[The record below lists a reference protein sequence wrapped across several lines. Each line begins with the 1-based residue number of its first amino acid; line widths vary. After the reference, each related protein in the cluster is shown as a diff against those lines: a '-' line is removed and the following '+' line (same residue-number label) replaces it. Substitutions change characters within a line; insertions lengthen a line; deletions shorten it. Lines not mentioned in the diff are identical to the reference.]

1 MAYETKQLA
10 IRANQIEDEVEDGG
24 LGGYSG
30 VQAFRNSTSEVIL
43 ATAKL
48 KRALGF
54 RDLILFYVASG
65 LSLRWIA
72 TAAASGPSAIAV
84 WLTALVGFF
93 VPLAA
98 CVLDLSARYPGEG
111 GLYIWTREAFGPF
124 SAFISAWT
132 YWMSNL
138 PYFPSVLFFA
148 ASSLL
153 FAGGPLQRWAESPA
167 YFMAFT
173 VVMLALITLL
183 NVVGLSTGKWLNNVG
198 AIGILIPAGVLIA
211 LGCASYAHFG
221 SATHFTLHAM
231 VPRPGMKNLIFL
243 STIFFAFG
251 GCEAGSFMGDEIK
264 EPRKAIPRALFVAGV
279 ILGLGYIAG
288 TVSMLVALPAG
299 SISGLG
305 GFMTAVDFLARRLGM
320 SALVAPIALLVAV
333 SNIGAASAYLSSTA
347 RLPFVAGVHR
357 YLPEAFG
364 RIHPRFRTPHVA
376 LISYGGAGI
385 LFGLLG
391 QAGTSIHGAYDML
404 VSMAVITYFIPYL
417 FLFASA
423 IRLQRQPRPE
433 GVFQLPGGRLMMI
446 PLACVGLV
454 STACTIA
461 LSLFPAEDDAHP
473 AATFLKVVV
482 MTIVLLAAGVAVYR
496 SGRRRQTD
504 DHTERGI
511 A

>member
-1 MAYETKQLA
+1 
-10 IRANQIEDEVEDGG
+10 
-24 LGGYSG
+24 
-30 VQAFRNSTSEVIL
+30 
-43 ATAKL
+43 
-48 KRALGF
+48 
-54 RDLILFYVASG
+54 
-65 LSLRWIA
+65 
-72 TAAASGPSAIAV
+72 
-84 WLTALVGFF
+84 
-93 VPLAA
+93 
-98 CVLDLSARYPGEG
+98 
-111 GLYIWTREAFGPF
+111 
-124 SAFISAWT
+124 
-132 YWMSNL
+132 
-138 PYFPSVLFFA
+138 
-148 ASSLL
+148 
-153 FAGGPLQRWAESPA
+153 
-167 YFMAFT
+167 
-173 VVMLALITLL
+173 
-183 NVVGLSTGKWLNNVG
+183 
-198 AIGILIPAGVLIA
+198 
-211 LGCASYAHFG
+211 
-221 SATHFTLHAM
+221 
-231 VPRPGMKNLIFL
+231 
-243 STIFFAFG
+243 
-251 GCEAGSFMGDEIK
+251 
-264 EPRKAIPRALFVAGV
+264 
-279 ILGLGYIAG
+279 
-288 TVSMLVALPAG
+288 
-299 SISGLG
+299 
-305 GFMTAVDFLARRLGM
+305 
-320 SALVAPIALLVAV
+320 
-333 SNIGAASAYLSSTA
+333 
-347 RLPFVAGVHR
+347 VHR
-357 YLPEAFG
+357 YLPAAFG

>member
-1 MAYETKQLA
+1 M
-10 IRANQIEDEVEDGG
+10 
-24 LGGYSG
+24 
-30 VQAFRNSTSEVIL
+30 

-93 VPLAA
+93 LPLAA
-98 CVLDLSARYPGEG
+98 CVLDLSSRYPAEG

-153 FAGGPLQRWAESPA
+153 YLGGPMQKFAESQV
-167 YFMAFT
+167 YFLAFT

-198 AIGILIPAGVLIA
+198 AIGSLIPAVVLIG
-211 LGCASYAHFG
+211 LGLFSFTRFG
-221 SATHFTLHAM
+221 SATHFTLSAM
-231 VPRPGMKNLIFL
+231 VLRPGMKNLIFL

-251 GCEAGSFMGDEIK
+251 GCEAGSLMGDEIR
-264 EPRKAIPRALFVAGV
+264 EPRRVIPRSLFVAGL
-279 ILGLGYIAG
+279 ILGMGYIAG
-288 TVSMLVALPAG
+288 TLSMLVALPADR
-299 SISGLG
+299 ISGLG
-305 GFMTAVDFLARRLGM
+305 GFMTAIDFLARRLG
-320 SALVAPIALLVAV
+320 LGVVVVPIAVLVAV
-333 SNIGAASAYLSSTA
+333 SNVGAASAYLSSTA

-357 YLPEAFG
+357 YLPAAFG
-364 RIHPRFRTPHVA
+364 RIHPRFGTPHVA
-376 LISYGGAGI
+376 IISYGVAGI

-423 IRLQRQPRPE
+423 IQLQAQPLPAGSFR
-433 GVFQLPGGRLMMI
+433 LPGGKRLI
-446 PLACVGLV
+446 VPLACVGLL
-454 STACTIA
+454 STACTIV

-473 AATFLKVVV
+473 TATFLKVVI
-482 MTIVLLAAGVAVYR
+482 MTLVLLGAGIAIYR
-496 SGRRRQTD
+496 SSARRQAH
-504 DHTERGI
+504 DHAERNP

>member
-1 MAYETKQLA
+1 M
-10 IRANQIEDEVEDGG
+10 
-24 LGGYSG
+24 
-30 VQAFRNSTSEVIL
+30 

-54 RDLILFYVASG
+54 RDILLFYVASG

-98 CVLDLSARYPGEG
+98 CVLDLSSRYPEEG

-148 ASSLL
+148 ASSFLYV
-153 FAGGPLQRWAESPA
+153 GGGAQRLADSQV
-167 YFMAFT
+167 YFVVFT
-173 VVMLALITLL
+173 VVMLVMITLL
-183 NVVGLSTGKWLNNVG
+183 NVVGLSTGKWLNNLG
-198 AIGILIPAGVLIA
+198 AIGSLIPATVLIG
-211 LGCASYAHFG
+211 LGCFSFVRFG
-221 SATHFTLHAM
+221 AATHFTLGAM

-264 EPRKAIPRALFVAGV
+264 EPRRVIPQALFVAGL

-288 TVSMLVALPAG
+288 TVSMLVALPAS

-305 GFMTAVDFLARRLGM
+305 GFMTAVDFLAQPLGM
-320 SALVAPIALLVAV
+320 GVVVAPIAVLVAI

-376 LISYGGAGI
+376 LISYGAAGI

-423 IRLQRQPRPE
+423 IRLQGRSLPE
-433 GVFQLPGGRLMMI
+433 GAFRLPGGRRALI
-446 PLACVGLV
+446 LLACLGLV
-454 STACTIA
+454 STACTIV

-473 AATFLKVVV
+473 TATFLKVVI
-482 MTIVLLAAGVAVYR
+482 MTFVLLVAGIAVYR
-496 SGRRRQTD
+496 SGQRRQSN
-504 DHTERGI
+504 DHAERNR

>member
-1 MAYETKQLA
+1 
-10 IRANQIEDEVEDGG
+10 
-24 LGGYSG
+24 
-30 VQAFRNSTSEVIL
+30 L

-54 RDLILFYVASG
+54 RDVLLFYVASG

-84 WLTALVGFF
+84 WLTALLGFF

-98 CVLDLSARYPGEG
+98 CVLDLSSRYPAEG

-153 FAGGPLQRWAESPA
+153 FVGGPLQQLAESPV
-167 YFMAFT
+167 YFLLFT
-173 VVMLALITLL
+173 VAMLVLITLL
-183 NVVGLSTGKWLNNVG
+183 NVVGLSTGKWLNNLG
-198 AIGILIPAGVLIA
+198 AIGSLVPAVVLIA
-211 LGCASYAHFG
+211 LGCFSFAHFG
-221 SATHFTLHAM
+221 SATHFTLSAM

-264 EPRKAIPRALFVAGV
+264 EPRRVIPRALFVAGA

-288 TVSMLVALPAG
+288 TASMLVALPSS
-299 SISGLG
+299 SINGLG

-320 SALVAPIALLVAV
+320 GVLVVPIAVLVAV

-364 RIHPRFRTPHVA
+364 RIHPRFSTPHVA
-376 LISYGGAGI
+376 LMSYGAAGI
-385 LFGLLG
+385 LFALLG

-404 VSMAVITYFIPYL
+404 VSMAVITYFIPYV

-423 IRLQRQPRPE
+423 IRLQRQPLPTGAFR
-433 GVFQLPGGRLMMI
+433 LPGGRRTMI
-446 PLACVGLV
+446 PLACLGLI
-454 STACTIA
+454 STACTIV
-461 LSLFPAEDDAHP
+461 LSLFPAEDDVHP
-473 AATFLKVVV
+473 TATFLKVVI
-482 MTIVLLAAGVAVYR
+482 MTLVLLAAGIAIYR
-496 SGRRRQTD
+496 SGQRRQAQ
-504 DHTERGI
+504 DHSERNM

>member
-1 MAYETKQLA
+1 M
-10 IRANQIEDEVEDGG
+10 
-24 LGGYSG
+24 
-30 VQAFRNSTSEVIL
+30 

-54 RDLILFYVASG
+54 RDLLLFYVASG

-84 WLTALVGFF
+84 WLTALLGFF

-98 CVLDLSARYPGEG
+98 CVLDMSARYPAEG

-153 FAGGPLQRWAESPA
+153 YLGGPMQKLAESQT
-167 YFMAFT
+167 YFLVFT
-173 VVMLALITLL
+173 VVMLGLITIL
-183 NVVGLSTGKWLNNVG
+183 NVVGLGTGKWLNNLG
-198 AIGILIPAGVLIA
+198 AIGGMIPALVLIG
-211 LGCASYAHFG
+211 LGLFSFMRFG
-221 SATHFTLHAM
+221 SATHFTLSAM

-251 GCEAGSFMGDEIK
+251 GCEAGSFMGDEIR
-264 EPRKAIPRALFVAGV
+264 EPRRVIPRSLFIAGL

-288 TVSMLVALPAG
+288 TLSMLVALPAEK
-299 SISGLG
+299 ISGLG
-305 GFMTAVDFLARRLGM
+305 GFMTAVDFLAGRLSFGF
-320 SALVAPIALLVAV
+320 LVVPIAVLVAV
-333 SNIGAASAYLSSTA
+333 SNVGAASAYLSSTA

-357 YLPEAFG
+357 YLPAAFG
-364 RIHPRFRTPHVA
+364 RIHSRFGTPYVA
-376 LISYGGAGI
+376 IISYGAAGI

-391 QAGTSIHGAYDML
+391 QAGASIHGAYDML

-423 IRLQRQPRPE
+423 IRLQNQPLPE
-433 GVFQLPGGRLMMI
+433 GSLRLPGGRRTII
-446 PLACVGLV
+446 PLAYVGLL
-454 STACTIA
+454 STACTIV

-473 AATFLKVVV
+473 MMTFLKVVV
-482 MTIVLLAAGVAVYR
+482 MTLVLLGLGIAVYR
-496 SGRRRQTD
+496 SSLRRQEMD
-504 DHTERGI
+504 FERNTE
-511 A
+511 

>member
-1 MAYETKQLA
+1 M
-10 IRANQIEDEVEDGG
+10 
-24 LGGYSG
+24 
-30 VQAFRNSTSEVIL
+30 

-72 TAAASGPSAIAV
+72 TAAASGPSAIVV
-84 WLTALVGFF
+84 WLTALLGFF

-98 CVLDLSARYPGEG
+98 CVLDLSARYPAEG

-138 PYFPSVLFFA
+138 PYFPSVLLFA

-153 FAGGPLQRWAESPA
+153 YLGGPMQKLAESQI
-167 YFMAFT
+167 YFLGFT
-173 VVMLALITLL
+173 VVMLALITVL
-183 NVVGLSTGKWLNNVG
+183 NVVGLGTGKWLNNVG
-198 AIGILIPAGVLIA
+198 ALGGMIPAVVLIA
-211 LGCASYAHFG
+211 LGVLSFMRFG
-221 SATHFTLHAM
+221 SATDFAVSAM
-231 VPRPGMKNLIFL
+231 IPRPGMKNLIFL

-251 GCEAGSFMGDEIK
+251 GCEAGSFMGDEIR
-264 EPRKAIPRALFVAGV
+264 EPRRVIPRSLFVAGL

-288 TVSMLVALPAG
+288 TLAMLVALPAER
-299 SISGLG
+299 ISGLG

-320 SALVAPIALLVAV
+320 GVLVVPIAVLVAV
-333 SNIGAASAYLSSTA
+333 SNVGAASAYLSSTA

-357 YLPEAFG
+357 YLPAAFG
-364 RIHPRFRTPHVA
+364 RIHPRFGTPYVA
-376 LISYGGAGI
+376 IIFYGAAGI

-391 QAGTSIHGAYDML
+391 QAGASIHGAYDML

-423 IRLQRQPRPE
+423 IRLQAEPLPAESFR
-433 GVFQLPGGRLMMI
+433 VPGGRRTII
-446 PLACVGLV
+446 PLACVGLL
-454 STACTIA
+454 STACTIV
-461 LSLFPAEDDAHP
+461 LSLFPAEDDLHP
-473 AATFLKVVV
+473 TMTFVKVVT
-482 MTIVLLAAGVAVYR
+482 MTVVLLGLGIAIYR
-496 SGRRRQTD
+496 SSLRRQAQEF
-504 DHTERGI
+504 ERNTG
-511 A
+511 